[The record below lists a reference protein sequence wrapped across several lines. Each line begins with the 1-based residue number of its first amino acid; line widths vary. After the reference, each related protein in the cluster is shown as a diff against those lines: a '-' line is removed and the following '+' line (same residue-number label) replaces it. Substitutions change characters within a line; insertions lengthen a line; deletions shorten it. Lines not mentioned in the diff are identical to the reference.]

1 MPKLYAD
8 GFVPIKRVHSKDEDG
23 IIAFPW
29 PEYEGVVD
37 EFMDCIRRDC
47 WIDYDYV
54 PREVEKLIESEEA
67 LRRATLRQIRAML
80 TYVLRGERFCDGWW
94 GHMIEGRLRSPNSR
108 TPRRTR
114 RGTGREGED
123 AQDGRRTASSQCAFT
138 ICANE
143 TISSKADG
151 LTI

>member
-1 MPKLYAD
+1 MTRIPQPTAQDVRDLLAFLPKLYAD
-8 GFVPIKRVHSKDEDG
+8 GFVPIMRVHSKDEDG
-23 IIAFPW
+23 VIAFPW

-94 GHMIEGRLRSPNSR
+94 GHMIEDGYVRRILERLAEL
-108 TPRRTR
+108 
-114 RGTGREGED
+114 EGELD
-123 AQDGRRTASSQCAFT
+123 ERGGRSRR
-138 ICANE
+138 
-143 TISSKADG
+143 
-151 LTI
+151 